1 MIIKKKNLSMT
12 QRTLYVFVL
21 FRIHYFFV
29 SNQKLQKMYGN
40 ELIKA
45 LNMNNYDKKVLGN
58 INLDQAERLNQHIE
72 QYLRCFIR
80 YFTEKY
86 WTE

>member
-1 MIIKKKNLSMT
+1 
-12 QRTLYVFVL
+12 
-21 FRIHYFFV
+21 
-29 SNQKLQKMYGN
+29 
-40 ELIKA
+40 
-45 LNMNNYDKKVLGN
+45 MNNYDKKVLGN

>member
-1 MIIKKKNLSMT
+1 MT